1 MRINENTEVVFSNQY
16 EVDEHTTQDSMT
28 CDQDCIF
35 INLSTEINNNNK
47 NQNYLKNWN
56 IINNNVTS
64 EVNICT
70 YDYNINNNNIIT
82 NN

>member
-1 MRINENTEVVFSNQY
+1 LRINENTEVVFSNQY

-47 NQNYLKNWN
+47 NQNYLKN
-56 IINNNVTS
+56 
-64 EVNICT
+64 
-70 YDYNINNNNIIT
+70 
-82 NN
+82 